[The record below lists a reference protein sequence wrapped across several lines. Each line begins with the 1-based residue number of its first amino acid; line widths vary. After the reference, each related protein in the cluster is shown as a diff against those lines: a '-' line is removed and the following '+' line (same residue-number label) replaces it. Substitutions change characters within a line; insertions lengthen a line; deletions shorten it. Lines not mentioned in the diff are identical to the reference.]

1 MYEGE
6 GWTKRMILEDG
17 GWMEVK
23 MYEGEGWIKVDAVS
37 SWRK

>member
-1 MYEGE
+1 
-6 GWTKRMILEDG
+6 MILEDG